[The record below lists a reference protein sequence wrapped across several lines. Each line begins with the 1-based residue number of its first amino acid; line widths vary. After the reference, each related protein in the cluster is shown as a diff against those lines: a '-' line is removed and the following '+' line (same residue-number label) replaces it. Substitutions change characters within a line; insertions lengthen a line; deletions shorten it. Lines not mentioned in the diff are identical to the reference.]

1 MTRAERRRL
10 LRELGVPSKKM
21 KRRRPVRPEVQEAFR
36 QAVRERANELE
47 KA

>member
-21 KRRRPVRPEVQEAFR
+21 KRRRPVNPAVQEAFR
-36 QAVRERANELE
+36 QAVRDRAATLE

>member
-36 QAVRERANELE
+36 QAVRQRAMELE
-47 KA
+47 LK